1 MKAIKNI
8 AIAIVMTI
16 IGTATT
22 YANTTVIKH
31 NNHKPVAVV
40 VHNNHHCKECKA
52 VHARDHRHLSRP
64 VMHCNCKHCVKLNAK
79 IEKEMR
85 RHAEEMRRLEAKKHS
100 VHPEV
105 NARTGHVAYNGRR

>member
-8 AIAIVMTI
+8 ALAIVMTI
-16 IGTATT
+16 VGTATT

-40 VHNNHHCKECKA
+40 VHNNHHCMECKVA
-52 VHARDHRHLSRP
+52 HARDHRHLNKP
-64 VMHCNCKHCVKLNAK
+64 VMHCTCKHCVKLNAK

-85 RHAEEMRRLEAKKHS
+85 RHADKMHRMEVKKYGAH
-100 VHPEV
+100 HEV
-105 NARTGHVAYNGRR
+105 NARTGHMAYNGHR